1 MQVIFHGGN
10 SKNVHSP
17 CSSSGPT
24 ALLVFI
30 TATETRLYLR
40 DKKMETNYV
49 AGWSSSSSALTLKV
63 QEWNQ
68 NLFEA
73 RLTGWIAK
81 TLSSKPFPTQTCYV
95 TNQRLLLLYFFRCW
109 PWIRSIIKS
118 SQVFSQL
125 KGFSCAGKEPGFH
138 RAAITPAADRH
149 AVTMLCNWEVTEQ
162 LLLSHLQV

>member
-1 MQVIFHGGN
+1 MQVTFHGGN

-49 AGWSSSSSALTLKV
+49 AGWSSSSSSALTLKV
-63 QEWNQ
+63 QDWNQ

-73 RLTGWIAK
+73 RLSGWIAK
-81 TLSSKPFPTQTCYV
+81 TLSLKPFPKQIFYA
-95 TNQRLLLLYFFRCW
+95 TNQTLLPLYFFRCW
-109 PWIRSIIKS
+109 PRIQSLNKVLTSFLTAER
-118 SQVFSQL
+118 FQL
-125 KGFSCAGKEPGFH
+125 CWKGAKPL
-138 RAAITPAADRH
+138 RQLIN
-149 AVTMLCNWEVTEQ
+149 ML
-162 LLLSHLQV
+162 